1 MTVEQQ
7 TAAAP
12 DWQAALDSQLVQ
24 RLVRPLIS
32 PGVIDRGRVT
42 AVRAPAD
49 HAISRSVLMTEL
61 AQRHSSVERHLGNQP
76 PIVLAQR
83 LPRAEAGE
91 TTTPAAAR
99 ELPRVIAR
107 TLPAAARP
115 TAAST
120 TPPAT
125 IARRIDPASSPD
137 RPVVSAT
144 SRGVSL
150 PSTPLPVALPV
161 MPGSAGGTIARA
173 AAGTLPPGA
182 RPAAA
187 LPVVQ
192 ANVASA
198 IQRVPA
204 TPTGA
209 AVMRAGVPTP
219 SMPST
224 SPTTARAVVAPLASE
239 TRRTPAATRSIIRAE
254 TRPTGTIVQR
264 AVEPGFTRG
273 SPPVQPAMSTPGS
286 APPAIQ
292 RSADLPVVVAR
303 SVTGTHSTE
312 QISRAIDSSVGGDM
326 PLDSSTTPASSTSEQ
341 HGTTIQ
347 EQPPVDT
354 DALVE
359 TVLRKL
365 SRQLAVEQERRGLQ
379 RWP

>member
-49 HAISRSVLMTEL
+49 HAINRSALMTEL
-61 AQRHSSVERHLGNQP
+61 AQRHSSVERHLGAQP

-91 TTTPAAAR
+91 TAPAAAR

-115 TAAST
+115 TPAST
-120 TPPAT
+120 TQPAT
-125 IARRIDPASSPD
+125 IARHIDPASPPD

-144 SRGVSL
+144 ARSVSL

-161 MPGSAGGTIARA
+161 TPGSAGGTIARA
-173 AAGTLPPGA
+173 AAATPSPGA
-182 RPAAA
+182 RSAAA

-192 ANVASA
+192 SSVASA

-204 TPTGA
+204 TTTSA
-209 AVMRAGVPTP
+209 AVMRASVPAP

-224 SPTTARAVVAPLASE
+224 SPTAARAVVAPLAFE
-239 TRRTPAATRSIIRAE
+239 TRRAPAASGPIIRAE
-254 TRPTGTIVQR
+254 ARPIGTIVQR

-273 SPPVQPAMSTPGS
+273 SPPVQPAMPTPGS

-292 RSADLPVVVAR
+292 RSADLPVVAAR
-303 SVTGTHSTE
+303 SVTSSHSAE
-312 QISRAIDSSVGGDM
+312 QISRAFDSSVGGDM
-326 PLDSSTTPASSTSEQ
+326 PIDSSTTPASSTSEQ
-341 HGTTIQ
+341 HGTTTP